1 MANKNIKSIFITLPQ
16 RDLPDFAPPFGAM
29 AVINSLRKA
38 GYKDTIL
45 YNIDVLRP
53 SREEAIDY
61 IVNCNPEIL
70 CISAP
75 VSTGYENCK
84 FFSLELKQ
92 RLPNVIIVLGG
103 NMAISAEILLQ
114 KTGVDFCVLG
124 EWEKVCCQ
132 LFDKI
137 EKSRPRKKFYAI
149 KGLAFLDGVRIVNT
163 GYADELSRE
172 KIFDIDWNIL
182 DLVFFWYIIDIK
194 GLQPYKAFWKIRAL
208 LCLQGT

>member
-1 MANKNIKSIFITLPQ
+1 MTKNIKSIFITLPQ
-16 RDLPDFAPPFGAM
+16 RDLPDGTPPLGAM

-61 IVNCNPEIL
+61 IVDYNPEIL
-70 CISAP
+70 CVSAP

-92 RLPNVIIVLGG
+92 RLPNVTILLGG
-103 NMAISAEILLQ
+103 NMAVSAEILLK
-114 KTGVDFCVLG
+114 KTGVDFCVFG
-124 EWEKVCCQ
+124 EGEKVCCQ

-137 EKSRPRKKFYAI
+137 AKDGPRKEFYAI
-149 KGLAFLDGVRIVNT
+149 KGLAFLDGERIINT
-163 GYADELSRE
+163 GYADELSKE
-172 KIFDIDWNIL
+172 EIFDID
-182 DLVFFWYIIDIK
+182 
-194 GLQPYKAFWKIRAL
+194 
-208 LCLQGT
+208 

>member
-1 MANKNIKSIFITLPQ
+1 MKSLFITLPQ
-16 RDLPDFAPPFGAM
+16 RNLPSKLPPFGAM

-38 GYKDTIL
+38 GYKDTFL

-124 EWEKVCCQ
+124 EGESVCCQ

-182 DLVFFWYIIDIK
+182 DLVFF
-194 GLQPYKAFWKIRAL
+194 
-208 LCLQGT
+208 